1 MTHKDEEEEEED
13 DEEDDESVDFLGVE
27 FHSMILLVDDLFHTG
42 SLYNGTK
49 ALLGTFC
56 DLGDRQNASVLVEWF
71 PAMLLLL
78 LLLLYYPKALFAVRC
93 SLCWSAGRRRHRSP
107 WKKAVTFSRFR
118 WVQESYLQDS
128 IILIHA
134 CIDKVYAD
142 RANVGFSGKFAPE
155 GRNPFRTRYVCSRM
169 DEGQT
174 LYFLGIRSLKIL

>member
-1 MTHKDEEEEEED
+1 LTHKDEEEEEED

-27 FHSMILLVDDLFHTG
+27 FHSMVLLVDDLFHTG

-107 WKKAVTFSRFR
+107 WKKAVTFGG
-118 WVQESYLQDS
+118 
-128 IILIHA
+128 
-134 CIDKVYAD
+134 C
-142 RANVGFSGKFAPE
+142 
-155 GRNPFRTRYVCSRM
+155 RNPTFRTRSFSFTHVLTKSTQI
-169 DEGQT
+169 EQT
-174 LYFLGIRSLKIL
+174 LDFLGNLLLKEGIPSGLDMFVHEWTKGRRCIFWEFAL

>member
-1 MTHKDEEEEEED
+1 MVPCDAAIAIAIAILSE
-13 DEEDDESVDFLGVE
+13 GV
-27 FHSMILLVDDLFHTG
+27 
-42 SLYNGTK
+42 
-49 ALLGTFC
+49 
-56 DLGDRQNASVLVEWF
+56 
-71 PAMLLLL
+71 
-78 LLLLYYPKALFAVRC
+78 VRC
-93 SLCWSAGRRRHRSP
+93 SLFVVLECWPPAPSLPVEKSGN
-107 WKKAVTFSRFR
+107 VR

-134 CIDKVYAD
+134 CIDKVYAN